1 MKIDKKGFVIFT
13 LLIVTLFLSVAY
25 VENSYKKSLS
35 IKTLYGQEKILSDQ
49 NLLLINTNIISSP
62 NRGSFN
68 DSNLFTSEPY
78 LIKGERVVKL
88 DIKKQDG
95 FPEFYYKDTKY
106 SPNLPNNLVT
116 NDYYTY
122 KKSKDKLVI
131 KFDDYKGRE
140 YSAYTNDENIKYSAR
155 SSKLILYRIEKY
167 KDNYYCLFSYYNK
180 DLKSSMLT
188 FARIDRD
195 KLTILGQVK
204 DNNNL
209 VEYKQS
215 LVAFDKFFLFDQN
228 NLKGNIVPSIV
239 YYDFKTKKI
248 ERKSIN
254 KGDPS
259 YNIFSINQNNYD
271 DNDKIVYKKY
281 LSDKN
286 SLIIVKNS
294 TYRNRCYVYTMHF
307 KDGSF
312 ILDSQVDT
320 GIKTSNIRKNIRYM
334 NESYAFDNSN
344 RFNILTNNN
353 KLILYNINNTR
364 LINTKKYQNSLTLDP
379 VEKIIIYNLDTKKID
394 YEGLIS
400 GGLRNRDTQIY
411 ATTPIR

>member
-78 LIKGERVVKL
+78 LIKGEGVVKL

-180 DLKSSMLT
+180 YLKSSMLT
-188 FARIDRD
+188 FARIDKD

-215 LVAFDKFFLFDQN
+215 LIAFDKFFLFDQN
-228 NLKGNIVPSIV
+228 DLKGNIVPSIV

-248 ERKSIN
+248 ERKYIN

-271 DNDKIVYKKY
+271 DNDKIIYKKY

-294 TYRNRCYVYTMHF
+294 TYRNRFYVYTMHF

-312 ILDSQVDT
+312 ILDSQIDT

-400 GGLRNRDTQIY
+400 GGLRNRDAQIY